1 MGVSARYSSNKIQIF
16 ADGKKKKL
24 FFLINTSCN
33 CTLIGF
39 SKYRHENHVRN
50 IYLSINNKTTA
61 FINKIWIGNVLLNK
75 VLIRPLMKVNFYKKK
90 KYTKLM
96 ENMLIITPS
105 HLLNNKRQNP
115 TDQVWAFK
123 KNITTAS
130 LCNICTIWRLDVY
143 SSVVITL
150 LHPKFLR
157 MVLNLNTI
165 SKKTQVKKP
174 PCFNHTTYYNVD
186 ADFC

>member
-1 MGVSARYSSNKIQIF
+1 MSN
-16 ADGKKKKL
+16 L
-24 FFLINTSCN
+24 
-33 CTLIGF
+33 
-39 SKYRHENHVRN
+39 R
-50 IYLSINNKTTA
+50 LSIRYGLAMYSWTK
-61 FINKIWIGNVLLNK
+61 FSSD
-75 VLIRPLMKVNFYKKK
+75 PLWRSISTKK

-186 ADFC
+186 AEFC

>member
-1 MGVSARYSSNKIQIF
+1 ME
-16 ADGKKKKL
+16 KKKL
-24 FFLINTSCN
+24 FFLINTSFN

-50 IYLSINNKTTA
+50 IYLSINNKTSA

-115 TDQVWAFK
+115 TDQV
-123 KNITTAS
+123 
-130 LCNICTIWRLDVY
+130 
-143 SSVVITL
+143 
-150 LHPKFLR
+150 
-157 MVLNLNTI
+157 
-165 SKKTQVKKP
+165 
-174 PCFNHTTYYNVD
+174 
-186 ADFC
+186 